1 MTGRI
6 KLRSGEAEAEVSAS
20 GAELL
25 AWRVGGEALLW
36 RADPAIWAETAPLL
50 FPVVGWTRGGQ
61 ARVGGKTYPLGLHG
75 FARGCRFRVAA
86 LSNDFARLILE
97 DNAKTQALYPFRFR
111 LTVDYGLDGPT
122 LNTTLTVENRSDD
135 DMPYACGLHPGFVWP
150 LPGCDAAGHHILFE
164 AEEAPEVPVITEAGL
179 FSAQRRAIPLE
190 QGRKLDLSSELLAQE
205 ALCFLDTNSR
215 SLTYDGGRASL
226 RIETEDFN
234 HFALW
239 SRPKAPFL
247 SIECWT
253 GHGDPEEF
261 DGDLFEKP
269 SMIRLLPGTSKSHKA
284 VFTFRRKT

>member
-6 KLRSGEAEAEVSAS
+6 KLRSGGAEVEVSVL

-25 AWRVGGEALLW
+25 AWRVEGEPLLW
-36 RADPAIWAETAPLL
+36 RADPAIWPETAPLL

-61 ARVGGKTYPLGLHG
+61 ARVGDRTYPLGLHG
-75 FARGCRFRVAA
+75 FARRCRFQVAA
-86 LSNDFARLILE
+86 LGSDFVRLTLG
-97 DNAKTQALYPFRFR
+97 DNAETRALYPFRFR
-111 LTVDYGLDGPT
+111 FEATYALNEPALTMALTVR
-122 LNTTLTVENRSDD
+122 NRGED

-150 LPGCDAAGHHILFE
+150 LPGCDPAGHRILFE

-179 FSAQRRAIPLE
+179 FSARRRPIPLD
-190 QGRKLDLSSELLAQE
+190 GRRLDLTPALLARE
-205 ALCFLDTNSR
+205 ALCFLDTKSHE
-215 SLTYDGGRASL
+215 LTYDGGRASL
-226 RIETEDFN
+226 HVETENFR

-253 GHGDPEEF
+253 GHGDPENF
-261 DGDLFEKP
+261 GGDLFEKP
-269 SMIRLLPGTSKSHKA
+269 SMIRLPPGTYASHTA